1 MFVLRSSAFANE
13 GKIPEKYAEKNIVS
27 PPLSWEGMPKG
38 AKSLALAMTDPDV
51 PAAFNFPRN
60 FFHWLIYDIPTSVN
74 SLKEGASPKGQLPT
88 GAKELNS
95 DFVTFGIPGFGKGY
109 GPPWPPDAEHRYV
122 FTLYA
127 LKAANLGISDNA
139 DHAEFCKAVLPQT
152 IVTAT
157 LVGLYGPAKS
167 KLPGT

>member
-1 MFVLRSSAFANE
+1 MRA
-13 GKIPEKYAEKNIVS
+13 
-27 PPLSWEGMPKG
+27 
-38 AKSLALAMTDPDV
+38 
-51 PAAFNFPRN
+51 
-60 FFHWLIYDIPTSVN
+60 
-74 SLKEGASPKGQLPT
+74 

-127 LKAANLGISDNA
+127 LKSQSLGLPED
-139 DHAEFCKAVLPQT
+139 AEHGEFAKAVLAVT
-152 IVTAT
+152 IQTAT
-157 LVGLYGPAKS
+157 LVGLYGPAKE